1 LYLFSLIVSTTYF
14 LSFIEIAIT
23 KHVLP
28 WQWCSQDFFRERGG
42 GCRPLNP
49 SPGYATVPWPAK
61 YTTHAYE
68 HAIKVI
74 KSKYSKLINVR
85 ETAVVMTKIKVL
97 LAVRF
102 EILKIF
108 ELVNNFTLH

>member
-1 LYLFSLIVSTTYF
+1 MFLI
-14 LSFIEIAIT
+14 
-23 KHVLP
+23 
-28 WQWCSQDFFRERGG
+28 FRVEG
-42 GCRPLNP
+42 GCSPLNP
-49 SPGYATVPWPAK
+49 PPGYATVRPWSAK
-61 YTTHAYE
+61 YITHAYE
-68 HAIKVI
+68 HVIKVI

-102 EILKIF
+102 EILKMF